1 MYFFPQAIREPI
13 WWRSRSVFRAR
24 RNTRPV
30 FADDQNPVRIEF
42 WGDTVDTMAHFDIM
56 SQRRTDNVDK
66 LTLMP
71 STEIVFSGGDDLMK
85 KITAF
90 YDTVKGKGA
99 KKGSR
104 NAAKGYRQAQKRR
117 ELKLCR

>member
-1 MYFFPQAIREPI
+1 MRGGILDLFSP
-13 WWRSRSVFRAR
+13 
-24 RNTRPV
+24 
-30 FADDQNPVRIEF
+30 DDQNPVRIEF